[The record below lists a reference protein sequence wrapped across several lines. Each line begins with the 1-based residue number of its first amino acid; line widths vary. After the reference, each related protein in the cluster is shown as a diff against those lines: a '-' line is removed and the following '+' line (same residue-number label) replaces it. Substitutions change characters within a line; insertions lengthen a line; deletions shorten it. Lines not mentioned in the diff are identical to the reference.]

1 MIKVGLMHFGSMN
14 SPTNLSKSLEVE
26 RGFAHSTFFLTHKSS
41 KNLRVSS
48 LSKFSG
54 NLTFNSFSNSG
65 IISILLNGGLKS
77 IVHSGLFVNFF
88 PVFLSTS
95 SFPSG

>member
-1 MIKVGLMHFGSMN
+1 MHFGSMN
-14 SPTNLSKSLEVE
+14 SPTNVSKSLEVE
-26 RGFAHSTFFLTHKSS
+26 RGFAHSTFFLMHKSS
-41 KNLRVSS
+41 KNLRVYY
-48 LSKFSG
+48 
-54 NLTFNSFSNSG
+54 FSNSG

-95 SFPSG
+95 SFPSV